1 MDILRRLIQLMHEK
15 EAIEPIVLDMTKT
28 PLPTEYFVIATAN
41 SQTHMGTL
49 RDAVVEFFLSNSHP
63 LIYFDKGTGYDWL
76 LIDAGDIVVHIFTSH
91 AREFYDLE
99 GLWSDAARLD

>member
-1 MDILRRLIQLMHEK
+1 MELVKKLIQLMYEK
-15 EAIEPIVLDMTKT
+15 EAIDPVVLDMSET
-28 PLPTEYFVIATAN
+28 PLPTEYFVIVTAN

-49 RDAVVEFFLSNSHP
+49 RDAVVEFFTANAHP
-63 LIYFDKGTGYDWL
+63 LIYFDKGTGYDWML
-76 LIDAGDIVVHIFTSH
+76 VDAGEIVVHIFTSH

>member
-1 MDILRRLIQLMHEK
+1 MELLKKLLELMNEK
-15 EAIEPIVLDMTKT
+15 EAIQPVVLDMTKT

-49 RDAVVEFFLSNSHP
+49 RDAIVEFFVQNSHP
-63 LIYFDKGTGYDWL
+63 LVYFDKGIGYDWL
-76 LIDAGDIVVHIFTSH
+76 LVDAGEIVVHIFTAH